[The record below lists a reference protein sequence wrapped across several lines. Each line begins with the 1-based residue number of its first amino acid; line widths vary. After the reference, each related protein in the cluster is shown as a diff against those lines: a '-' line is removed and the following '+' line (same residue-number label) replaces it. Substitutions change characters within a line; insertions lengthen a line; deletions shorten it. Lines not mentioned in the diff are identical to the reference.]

1 MSSQWVQGKYDSG
14 TEVNGAPII
23 FFSDFAHVT
32 IRPSHITC
40 GCGWWTRQEVS
51 ENADLGVGST
61 RIFIVWGQTGN
72 VGIVWRKQQ
81 QGPALEHGN
90 ELVPS
95 HSPVASDHCWTMSS
109 IPASW
114 EYTSQSWQSHLSL
127 REGTRNVHTTVSH
140 AFLRRY
146 SWKCLEVLT
155 KHLMSQCV
163 HRTLLTLKA
172 KGEV

>member
-1 MSSQWVQGKYDSG
+1 MSSQWVWGNYNSG

-23 FFSDFAHVT
+23 LFNDFAHVA
-32 IRPSHITC
+32 IIPSYITC

-51 ENADLGVGST
+51 ENADLRVGSI

-95 HSPVASDHCWTMSS
+95 HSPVASDHCWTISS
-109 IPASW
+109 ILASW
-114 EYTSQSWQSHLSL
+114 EYTSQSWQAILVYGKALWMFTQQSAMHFSGGIPESAWQYSL
-127 REGTRNVHTTVSH
+127 NIWRPGVYTV
-140 AFLRRY
+140 LR
-146 SWKCLEVLT
+146 CL
-155 KHLMSQCV
+155 
-163 HRTLLTLKA
+163 
-172 KGEV
+172 